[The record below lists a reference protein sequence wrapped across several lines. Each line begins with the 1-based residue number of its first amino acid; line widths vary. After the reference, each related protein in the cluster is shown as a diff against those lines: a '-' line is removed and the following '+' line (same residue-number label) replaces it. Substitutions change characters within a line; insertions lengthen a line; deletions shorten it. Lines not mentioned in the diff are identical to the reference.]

1 MTFEHTIT
9 LQSDSPS
16 SKKRR
21 LHSLQELKEK
31 HAGKIPAAPPK
42 PKPSSPLKPKK
53 PLWIRFC
60 LWCVG
65 IIFSL
70 LLIVG
75 AGLTY
80 LTSPI
85 AEEVLTNL
93 IVDGVNYLGKPLG
106 LRIQLVGIRG
116 FWEGKIQLYDLRV
129 YDAYG
134 PWLRIDEGTLH
145 PQWKSLARSSVAT
158 WNYRHNKEI
167 PQSLLTNNAPLSTLP
182 KVHSGTFTHDGE
194 ATSSQVNNEQ
204 LDPNIDLIDSLLT
217 AEKTLENTA
226 VIGLKLGTLVG
237 VYMPRFPRYQM
248 EEEQTPP
255 DTELTFLPSWLALDI
270 GEIDIAEF
278 QLGPNGRSIMLSG
291 RIHGQISQKK
301 IRLRTTIMAAQEIA
315 TQWVLPAVQ
324 ELPADITLTLKQLNN
339 LAQGM
344 AQNLNPKDAALKD
357 QEYTLGFFSFDYN
370 EGSIDLR
377 WQSRDSF
384 FTPRYL
390 QGAKSIWSRARIL
403 GKINTWPPTPKNP
416 LQLRF
421 VNRFGMRLEQEGQR
435 VRASFAAGQLFWDG
449 TTFVL
454 RDLDIRSP
462 IKNTSFTAKGSL
474 GVSPTDGFGT
484 QLSISINDINTLA
497 SVLGVDLQKFPI
509 SGLLN
514 ADFYVSRGGDYL
526 LWWAKPLPDFQQGRG
541 LPGFTASPHDY
552 SRIAKNVQNYSKNVL
567 SSVKT
572 VHDAYVLQGLIQPP
586 PKDKNSTTSAK
597 SDSTQSAA
605 TPTAP
610 SALDK
615 AKESIEVIS
624 HIPLPPASKNDEA
637 LRFRLKLEIPQL
649 QIQQGQINEVF
660 FTIHGN
666 SADTQK
672 MPNGTAYPRK
682 KKPEKTTD
690 FTASG
695 LPRGLVGNTFLR
707 LGNIFGMG
715 TGTLNSTWF
724 VGGAHDESDVFQAR
738 LNKLNIALPG
748 MSSFADLS
756 FAYALPRLKRR
767 WPWVDGNIS
776 MEIKNWDLMERIART
791 PVRVENFALASAF
804 KSFLDDNGDPAQ
816 YMNMNF
822 HTDRVDATQFMVRAT
837 SGQSESKHL
846 HALADT
852 IGLSIGKLR
861 EALTRKM
868 EYTPPKD
875 YPIFTANLDLSSGRG
890 GPVRWNHGAANML
903 VAGEDA
909 NFDVKMLGDINALL
923 EGLFNF
929 RTRTLKLKDMK
940 ISTPVKE
947 KK

>member
-1 MTFEHTIT
+1 MTFEPTIT
-9 LQSDSPS
+9 LQSHSQPS
-16 SKKRR
+16 QKRR
-21 LHSLQELKEK
+21 LLSLQELKEK
-31 HAGKIPAAPPK
+31 NAGKIPVTPQK
-42 PKPSSPLKPKK
+42 SKPSPPLKPKRS
-53 PLWIRFC
+53 LWIRVC
-60 LWCVG
+60 LWCVST
-65 IIFSL
+65 ILSL
-70 LLIVG
+70 VLILG
-75 AGLTY
+75 AGLVY

-93 IVDGVNYLGKPLG
+93 IEDGVNYLGKPMG

-116 FWEGKIQLYDLRV
+116 FWEGKIHLYDLRV

-134 PWLRIDEGTLH
+134 PWLRVDEGTLH

-167 PQSLLTNNAPLSTLP
+167 PQGLLRNNAPLSTLP
-182 KVHSGTFTHDGE
+182 EVHSGSFVNDGE
-194 ATSSQVNNEQ
+194 ATPSQVNSEQ
-204 LDPNIDLIDSLLT
+204 HDPSIDIVDSLLT

-248 EEEQTPP
+248 AESETPP

-291 RIHGQISQKK
+291 RMHGQISQKK
-301 IRLRTTIMAAQEIA
+301 IRLRTTILAAQEIS

-324 ELPADITLTLKQLNN
+324 ELPADITLTIKQLNN
-339 LAQGM
+339 IAQGL
-344 AQNLNPKDAALKD
+344 AQNLSPRDASLKD
-357 QEYTLGFFSFDYN
+357 QEYTLGFFSFDYD
-370 EGSIDLR
+370 EGDIDLR

-390 QGAKSIWSRARIL
+390 QGAKSVWSRSRIL
-403 GKINTWPPTPKNP
+403 GKVKTWPPTPNNP

-435 VRASFAAGQLFWDG
+435 VRASLAAGQLFWDG

-454 RDLDIRSP
+454 RDLDVRSP
-462 IKNTSFTAKGSL
+462 VKNTSFTAKGSL

-484 QLSISINDINTLA
+484 QLSVSINDIKTLA

-514 ADFYVSRGGDYL
+514 ADFYVSRGGEYL

-567 SSVKT
+567 SSVKI
-572 VHDAYVLQGLIQPP
+572 VHDAYVMQGFIQPQT
-586 PKDKNSTTSAK
+586 PKDEEATASAK
-597 SDSTQSAA
+597 SDSTQEAA
-605 TPTAP
+605 VPT
-610 SALDK
+610 ALDK
-615 AKESIEVIS
+615 AKESIEVIA
-624 HIPLPPASKNDEA
+624 HAPLPPASQNDEA

-649 QIQQGQINEVF
+649 EIQQGKINSIF

-682 KKPEKTTD
+682 EKPEKTTD

-695 LPRGLVGNTFLR
+695 LPRGLVGSTFLR
-707 LGNIFGMG
+707 LGDIFGMG
-715 TGTLNSTWF
+715 KGTLSGTWF

-738 LNKLNIALPG
+738 LNKLDMVLPG

-776 MEIKNWDLMERIART
+776 VQIENWDFMERVART

-816 YMNMNF
+816 YMNINF
-822 HTDRVDATQFMVRAT
+822 HTDRVDATQFMVRET
-837 SGQSESKHL
+837 SGKSESKHL

-852 IGLSIGKLR
+852 VGLSIGKLR
-861 EALTRKM
+861 DALTRKM

-890 GPVRWNHGAANML
+890 GPVRWNHGSAKML

-909 NFDVKMLGDINALL
+909 NFDVSMLGDINALL

-940 ISTPVKE
+940 ISTPAKE